1 MLESCVRIFIP
12 VQNYVLNTSDAKWS
26 KTTRRKG
33 YYLKNARYVF
43 QNMPDLMETDKYGMK

>member
-1 MLESCVRIFIP
+1 
-12 VQNYVLNTSDAKWS
+12 VLNTSDAKWS

-33 YYLKNARYVF
+33 YYLKNARYAF